1 MTMSAL
7 SSFPIPPLTF
17 RKARAEEAA
26 RLARL
31 VNSAY
36 RGESSRAGWTTEA
49 DLLDGQRTDERE
61 IRQLIESPDAMIL
74 LCLQAD
80 EVVGSVLLQRN
91 GEAAYLGMFVVRP
104 DLQGRGIGK
113 RFLEAAERAARQ
125 AWDVRRITM
134 SVITLR
140 EELLAFYERRGYRR
154 TGEILPFPDDPAAGI
169 PRVPNLRFEM
179 LEKEL
184 ANDSHSEESFMSRDD
199 ARKE

>member
-1 MTMSAL
+1 MSAL